1 MTAPD
6 KLVPS
11 ADVIALGRRL
21 SKELG
26 AEKGYDTLSKWI
38 ANLLAE
44 KIVAYEKAVDG
55 EERERLQQQAVDLT
69 LKIWHERYCVP
80 PSIRPFEKVE
90 KAISYLADRSDRET
104 DPIMAF
110 RSRSQDSNAFSRLS
124 DAFDAM
130 RDKAVPLLALT
141 QIVLHA
147 GSDPLAWEEANK
159 DFLDKV
165 EADAINLV
173 RRWLSIVND
182 TSESESDW
190 TSVKDQSTTE
200 RISGVV
206 ARLEESLDQVRQ
218 ALDEFK
224 AEIENELNEAQDI
237 Q

>member
-1 MTAPD
+1 M
-6 KLVPS
+6 S
-11 ADVIALGRRL
+11 ADVIALGKRL

-26 AEKGYDTLSKWI
+26 HEKEYDTLSKWI

-44 KIVAYEKAVDG
+44 KIGAYEKATDG
-55 EERERLQQQAVDLT
+55 EEKERLQQQAVDLT
-69 LKIWHERYCVP
+69 LKIWRERYCVP

-104 DPIMAF
+104 DPIIAF
-110 RSRSQDSNAFSRLS
+110 RSRNQDSNPFSRLS

-165 EADAINLV
+165 ETDAITLV

-190 TSVKDQSTTE
+190 TSVKDQSTKE
-200 RISGVV
+200 RISSVV
-206 ARLEESLDQVRQ
+206 ARLEESLDQIRQ
-218 ALDEFK
+218 TLQEFK
-224 AEIENELNEAQDI
+224 LEVSSDVEDSVAE
-237 Q
+237 